1 MKFIKIFSLFAIFS
15 LGTSQ
20 NWSINIKAEI
30 NLWNSNNIAMDY
42 ENYLGVNENALD
54 SYDILDVPE
63 PPTMPNNYISFY
75 FYQPEGNENF
85 SYYTQDIKES
95 NQDLFNSTG
104 KIWDAYVVSD
114 AFGET
119 SIEMVI
125 DESFPNCYY
134 KITVNE
140 QDFFQTNQIT
150 INLNAFLPQ
159 LIEITIYDCQSL
171 EVENIKIPQKFN
183 FDVYPNPLN
192 GNGKISYVLETNENV
207 EINIYNILGNRK
219 IVNQNVINSKPGINY
234 KNIDVKNLE
243 SGIYFIE
250 LKTQKMVETKKITIL
265 K

>member
-1 MKFIKIFSLFAIFS
+1 MEFIKTLSLFAIFS
-15 LGTSQ
+15 LAISQ
-20 NWSINIKAEI
+20 NWSVNIRTEI
-30 NLWNSNNIAMDY
+30 NLWNSNNIATDY

-63 PPTMPNNYISFY
+63 PPTIPNNYISLY

-95 NQDLFNSTG
+95 NQDLLNSTG
-104 KIWDAYVVSD
+104 KKWDAYVVSD

-119 SIEMVI
+119 TIEIIV

-140 QDFFQTNQIT
+140 EDFFQTNQIT
-150 INLNAFLPQ
+150 INLDAFLPQ

-171 EVENIKIPQKFN
+171 ELENIKIPQKLN
-183 FDVYPNPLN
+183 LDVYPNPLN
-192 GNGKISYVLETNENV
+192 GNVKISYILNSNENI
-207 EINIYNILGNRK
+207 EINIYDIIGNK
-219 IVNQNVINSKPGINY
+219 KIINKNIVNSNLGINNHSM
-234 KNIDVKNLE
+234 NIKNLN
-243 SGIYFIE
+243 SGIYFLE
-250 LKTQKMVETKKITIL
+250 LKTQKRVETKKITIL